1 MFADNSDK
9 SIYDGLQ
16 VDAQLNGDDMP
27 SFSVRDLTGLERPNI
42 YEDTEIAND

>member
-27 SFSVRDLTGLERPNI
+27 SFSVRDLNALERPNI